1 MTLGISP
8 HEDRG
13 HDSFHSVEELI
24 LVVDDYPLTSGRS
37 QLQMGTKPLIPAE
50 WIDINPDFAAEL
62 AEKERLLQEHPAQ
75 VFVALPESQTAQQE
89 TLTLLLEHLQIY
101 APNLYRWNHDTV
113 VNQQTGQVWERDQ
126 FAPLDLAGRLVQE
139 DWVLLQSSQA
149 GYILVAG
156 SVCFPLRWS
165 LPAKL
170 GQPMTQIHAPVPGYQ
185 QKLSRPVD
193 ALFDRLK
200 PGYPVWRINWNIVDT
215 PALFLPPEQDQQE
228 HNLTITNENAGEK
241 LWLRRER
248 QSLRR
253 LPLSE
258 HILFGIHTY
267 LFPLQQVVQQPG
279 MAAQL
284 AAAIAEM
291 PVAMQTYKSL
301 SLIRT
306 PLLDYLQQKTQ
317 SKS

>member
-1 MTLGISP
+1 
-8 HEDRG
+8 
-13 HDSFHSVEELI
+13 
-24 LVVDDYPLTSGRS
+24 VDNYPFASGRS
-37 QLQMGTKPLIPAE
+37 HLQIGIKPLSEAE
-50 WIDINPDFAAEL
+50 WIDISAAFAAEL
-62 AEKERLLQEHPAQ
+62 AEKERLLQERHAE

-89 TLTLLLEHLQIY
+89 TLTLLINHLQTY
-101 APNLYRWNHDTV
+101 APELYRHDHATL
-113 VNQQTGQVWERDQ
+113 VNQQTGQIWHRNE

-139 DWVLLQSSQA
+139 DWVLLRSGQQ

-185 QKLSRPVD
+185 SKLSRPVD

-200 PGYPVWRINWNIVDT
+200 PGFPVWRMNWNIVDT
-215 PALFLPPEQDQQE
+215 PELFLPPERNQQGQ
-228 HNLTITNENAGEK
+228 NLTITDENAGEK

-253 LPLSE
+253 LPLSD

-284 AAAIAEM
+284 AAAISQIPA
-291 PVAMQTYKSL
+291 AIQAYKSL
-301 SLIRT
+301 GLIQK
-306 PLLDYLQQKTQ
+306 PLLDYLRQKM
-317 SKS
+317 